1 MNLRRVISF
10 CGAIAG
16 LLNQTLDIVYAY
28 KIQYVMKMVYIITCL
43 FLILRFIFTIT
54 IGQYYYH
61 TYVRNYRT
69 GLGRAGEEKTIKE
82 ENIDDDDVEVDERGK
97 KATSRREIEN

>member
-1 MNLRRVISF
+1 
-10 CGAIAG
+10 
-16 LLNQTLDIVYAY
+16 
-28 KIQYVMKMVYIITCL
+28 MVYVITCL

-61 TYVRNYRT
+61 TYVRNYKT
-69 GLGRAGEEKTIKE
+69 GLGKAGEEKTIKE

-97 KATSRREIEN
+97 KATSRREIENQNHGQTLYASLHLLYYTGFYRVLPSFDFK